1 MKTFKKWMDLKE
13 GRDIFGFE
21 KERVVP
27 ARIVDESP
35 IIPINPEV
43 LIETMLLNEIGG
55 RKAFSDYPDQ
65 VQWGR
70 EPGAMQMVIS
80 PLGSFKSIVRR
91 LQTNLKG
98 ESVWV
103 CKKIIP
109 YKDLMHSNKKF
120 DESFAAELFEH
131 IKKASN
137 GDTESPSNDYEKLD
151 SLTLKISNL
160 CRRKDIIP
168 EIFVFRGVKEI
179 KNKQNYL
186 IFFEPRGQG
195 VEAPGSA
202 RVEQFMIDMSYD
214 PSTGMIKSFGHDVQ
228 SPAKGHVWYP
238 QPSEWEEYFAPSQ
251 HQNEIAEAIAAAFS
265 TY

>member
-1 MKTFKKWMDLKE
+1 MDTFRQWLE
-13 GRDIFGFE
+13 SRDIFGFE
-21 KERVVP
+21 GKREERPKAKDEDPIVP
-27 ARIVDESP
+27 MNA
-35 IIPINPEV
+35 EV
-43 LIETMLLNEIGG
+43 IIETMLDTEIEG

-80 PLGSFKSIVRR
+80 PLGSFKSIVRK

-109 YKDLMHSNKKF
+109 YRDIMHSNLRF
-120 DESFAAELFEH
+120 DEAFAMDLFEQ
-131 IKKASN
+131 IEEISKGEIEAPVWDYN
-137 GDTESPSNDYEKLD
+137 GLEP
-151 SLTLKISNL
+151 LTLKIANR
-160 CRRKDIIP
+160 CIRKDVLP
-168 EIFVFRGVKEI
+168 DIFVFRGVREI
-179 KNKQNYL
+179 KKNENYL

-202 RVEQFMIDMSYD
+202 RVEQFVIDMSYD
-214 PSTGMIKSFGHDVQ
+214 GSTGMIRSFGHDIQ
-228 SPAKGHVWYP
+228 SPTKGHLWYP
-238 QPSEWEEYFAPSQ
+238 QPSEWDEYFSPTQ
-251 HQNEIAEAIAAAFS
+251 DQNEVIQAISSAFR

>member
-1 MKTFKKWMDLKE
+1 MDTFRQWLE
-13 GRDIFGFE
+13 SRDIFGFE
-21 KERVVP
+21 GKREEKPRE
-27 ARIVDESP
+27 VDEDP
-35 IIPINPEV
+35 IVPMNAEV
-43 LIETMLLNEIGG
+43 IIETMLGTDIEG

-91 LQTNLKG
+91 LQVNLKG
-98 ESVWV
+98 ENVWV

-109 YKDLMHSNKKF
+109 YKDIMHSNIRF
-120 DESFAAELFEH
+120 DEAFAMDLFEQ
-131 IKKASN
+131 I
-137 GDTESPSNDYEKLD
+137 EKISHGEIEAPVSGYGGLE
-151 SLTLKISNL
+151 SLTLKVANRCIM
-160 CRRKDIIP
+160 KDVMP
-168 EIFVFRGVKEI
+168 EIFVFRGVRAI
-179 KNKQNYL
+179 KKNENYV

-214 PSTGMIKSFGHDVQ
+214 GKTGMVRSFGHDVQ
-228 SPAKGHVWYP
+228 SPTKGHVWCP
-238 QPSEWEEYFAPSQ
+238 QPSEWDEYFSPTQ
-251 HQNEIAEAIAAAFS
+251 DKNEIADAISSAFG

>member
-1 MKTFKKWMDLKE
+1 MSTFREWLFKE

-21 KERVVP
+21 GKTDHRPVEVKDEDPIVP
-27 ARIVDESP
+27 MNA
-35 IIPINPEV
+35 EV
-43 LIETMLLNEIGG
+43 IIETMLDTEIEG

-65 VQWGR
+65 VQWGK

-109 YKDLMHSNKKF
+109 YRDIMHSNVRF
-120 DESFAAELFEH
+120 DEIFAMNLFEQVEK
-131 IKKASN
+131 ISKDQIEAPDGDYKKLEA
-137 GDTESPSNDYEKLD
+137 
-151 SLTLKISNL
+151 LTLRIANACTQRNVMPKL
-160 CRRKDIIP
+160 
-168 EIFVFRGVKEI
+168 FLFRGVREVV
-179 KNKQNYL
+179 KNENYI

-195 VEAPGSA
+195 AEAPGSA
-202 RVEQFMIDMSYD
+202 RVEQFAIDMSYD
-214 PSTGMIKSFGHDVQ
+214 KSTGMIRSFGHDVQ
-228 SPAKGHVWYP
+228 SPMKGHVWYP
-238 QPSEWEEYFAPSQ
+238 QPSEWDEYFSPAQP
-251 HQNEIAEAIAAAFS
+251 QNEIAQIIASALS

>member
-1 MKTFKKWMDLKE
+1 MDTFRQWLE

-21 KERVVP
+21 GNRDEKPIEVREDP
-27 ARIVDESP
+27 IVA
-35 IIPINPEV
+35 INSEV
-43 LIETMLLNEIGG
+43 IIETMLGTNIEG

-65 VQWGR
+65 IQWGR

-80 PLGSFKSIVRR
+80 PLGSFKSIVRK

-98 ESVWV
+98 ENVWV

-109 YKDLMHSNKKF
+109 YKDIMHSNVRF
-120 DESFAAELFEH
+120 DEAFAMDLFDQIEK
-131 IKKASN
+131 ISQ
-137 GDTESPSNDYEKLD
+137 GEMEVPVREYEGLE
-151 SLTLKISNL
+151 SLTLKIANR
-160 CRRKDIIP
+160 CVRKDIIP
-168 EIFVFRGVKEI
+168 EIFVFRGVRAI
-179 KNKQNYL
+179 KKNENYL

-214 PSTGMIKSFGHDVQ
+214 YKTGMVRSFGHDVQ
-228 SPAKGHVWYP
+228 SPTKGHVWYP
-238 QPSEWEEYFAPSQ
+238 QPSEWDEYFSPSQ
-251 HQNEIAEAIAAAFS
+251 SQTEISEAIAAALS